1 MEFSMSLYLLT
12 VIIAVSALIYYYKH
26 RNKNNYLDF
35 DTLFIVTCYMIG
47 FISSFFYGQIFYKA
61 LFFFDFNYSYLNSG
75 AWLFT
80 IGMTSYFVGSL
91 SFKNKSI
98 IKRSNFIKLPTI
110 PIFALLLLLMILFII
125 TGGISYY
132 KNIYM
137 GEGGEENSIVTYL
150 LLLISTLSIVLFAI
164 EFLKRSADTR
174 YKIPL
179 CYIFAIGLFA
189 IALLYSGNRTQAL
202 LLLLPILGLYSLL
215 FYPINKK
222 KLGVLLALGIIGM
235 WIVQNLRSSNEINT
249 SLESPVL
256 IFTDMTIPSRTTYEA
271 MEYVDKNG
279 ITFGKTMS
287 AAIIGL
293 MPGMAGI
300 IMGNDTEKYGSAETL
315 TEYTYKK
322 LGTPKEYQI
331 GLGTNT
337 IADTYLSFGLLGTII
352 LMFYL
357 ARLVNWFESQ
367 THNLSLYGAVGF
379 SALIANSVFL
389 ARSSYTHPVR
399 YVLWSIAFVGIY
411 KAIIYT
417 ARKYRL
423 FVRS

>member
-1 MEFSMSLYLLT
+1 MPLYLLT
-12 VIIAVSALIYYYKH
+12 FIIAVSALIYYYKH
-26 RNKNNYLDF
+26 RNKANYLDF
-35 DTLFIVTCYMIG
+35 DTLFLVTCYMIG
-47 FISSFFYGQIFYKA
+47 FISSFFYGQFFYKA

-91 SFKNKSI
+91 SSKKRPQKILSSKSLVSI
-98 IKRSNFIKLPTI
+98 PSK
-110 PIFALLLLLMILFII
+110 PIFLFVLLGISLFIA

-132 KNIYM
+132 KDYYM
-137 GEGGEENSIVTYL
+137 GDKTVENSYASYL
-150 LLLISTLSIVLFAI
+150 LLLISISVITMFSIEYVNRINHSNYKFHKSYIMLTL
-164 EFLKRSADTR
+164 
-174 YKIPL
+174 
-179 CYIFAIGLFA
+179 IFAI
-189 IALLYSGNRTQAL
+189 ILLYCGSRTQAL
-202 LLLLPILGLYSLL
+202 LLMLPVIGLYSLL
-215 FYPINKK
+215 FHPV
-222 KLGVLLALGIIGM
+222 KLKMFSILLALGIIGM

-300 IMGNDTEKYGSAETL
+300 IMGNDTKEFGSAEAL

-337 IADTYLSFGLLGTII
+337 VADTYLSFGLIGTII
-352 LMFYL
+352 LMFFL
-357 ARLVNWFESQ
+357 ARLINWFESQ
-367 THNLSLYGAVGF
+367 ATVFSLPDPHILTQLDTFCGVSHLLEYIKP
-379 SALIANSVFL
+379 SSILPANIDYL
-389 ARSSYTHPVR
+389 
-399 YVLWSIAFVGIY
+399 
-411 KAIIYT
+411 
-417 ARKYRL
+417 
-423 FVRS
+423 